1 MWERGRSDPYVRSF
15 ARSSRGNR
23 GIRADPACVA
33 WQSPASYVKGIADAR
48 DGPEF
53 PLSAPALVP
62 LDVATAPVLRVK
74 EVTKTFASGP
84 PWRRRRVEVLRGASL
99 EVRPGELVGLVGEN
113 GSGKSTLMQI
123 VVGLLAR
130 DGGTLSVPGR
140 LGYCPQQPL
149 LWDKLT
155 VGEHFELFAQ
165 AYALGEGAARTAR
178 DGLLAELGFARY
190 LDYRV
195 ERLSGG
201 TRQKLNLALALLHEP
216 QLLLLDEPYAG
227 FDWETYLRF
236 WEMAERRR
244 EEGMGILIVSHLL
257 AERERL
263 TRIYELRDGRCE
275 LLR

>member
-1 MWERGRSDPYVRSF
+1 M
-15 ARSSRGNR
+15 
-23 GIRADPACVA
+23 PATLA
-33 WQSPASYVKGIADAR
+33 T
-48 DGPEF
+48 
-53 PLSAPALVP
+53 
-62 LDVATAPVLRVK
+62 TAPVLAV
-74 EVTKTFASGP
+74 EGITKAFGSGP
-84 PWRRRRVEVLRGASL
+84 PWHRRRVKVLRGATL

-113 GSGKSTLMQI
+113 GSGKSTLMQVI
-123 VVGLLAR
+123 VGLLAR

-140 LGYCPQQPL
+140 LGYCPQLPL

-155 VGEHFELFAQ
+155 VAEHFELFAG
-165 AYALGEGAARTAR
+165 AYELDEETAATSR
-178 DGLLAELGFARY
+178 DDLLDELGFARY

-195 ERLSGG
+195 EALSGG

-216 QLLLLDEPYAG
+216 QLLLLDEPYSG

-244 EEGMGILIVSHLL
+244 ANGMGILIVSHLL

-275 LLR
+275 VVS